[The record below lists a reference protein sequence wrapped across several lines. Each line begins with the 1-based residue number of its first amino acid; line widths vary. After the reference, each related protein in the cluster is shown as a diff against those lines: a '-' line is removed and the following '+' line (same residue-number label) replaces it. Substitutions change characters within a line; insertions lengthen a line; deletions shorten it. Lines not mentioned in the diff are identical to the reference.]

1 MVNFETF
8 LLGLLVIST
17 LTGLVTE
24 AVKKIMVEHNV
35 DYRANTIAG
44 LVSLVLS
51 AAIGTG
57 YIFVTNIG
65 FTAQVVVYLIALIF
79 MSWLCA
85 MVGYDKVIQTI
96 SQFKTYGK
104 GE

>member
-8 LLGLLVIST
+8 LMGLLIVST

-24 AVKKIMVEHNV
+24 AVKKLIAERNAT
-35 DYRANTIAG
+35 YRANTIAG

-51 AAIGTG
+51 AAVGTG
-57 YIFVTNIG
+57 YILLSGVG
-65 FTAQVVVYLIALIF
+65 FTTPIIIYLIALIF

-104 GE
+104 EE

>member
-1 MVNFETF
+1 MVKFETF
-8 LLGLLVIST
+8 FLGLLVIST

-24 AVKKIMVEHNV
+24 AVKKIMIEHNV
-35 DYRANTIAG
+35 DYRANTITG

-57 YIFVTNIG
+57 YIFITNIG

-104 GE
+104 DE

>member
-24 AVKKIMVEHNV
+24 SVKKIMIEHNV

-57 YIFVTNIG
+57 YIFINNIG

-96 SQFKTYGK
+96 NQFKTYGK
-104 GE
+104 DE

>member
-24 AVKKIMVEHNV
+24 AVKKIMIEHNV

-57 YIFVTNIG
+57 YIFITNIG
-65 FTAQVVVYLIALIF
+65 FNAQVVVYLIALIF

-96 SQFKTYGK
+96 NQFKTYGK
-104 GE
+104 DE